1 MWRDVALWRIA
12 VLLAGLLLPPV
23 LGLVG
28 AIRGLRQGRL
38 LPRERKAFSSVVLG
52 IAALVN
58 WSVFVFYLVT
68 EPIGGMRVNYRI
80 GRFTSL
86 FLIVSLSLVVLSLR
100 ASSFRLGVLVANFLV
115 LVMWFSFAYAP
126 KHWLERFDFET
137 VKIDDRPVPAAMYI
151 GNPWHSEAEAIAI
164 VPRAGCRGL
173 SSRLQWRNL
182 SGSIETRVGRHA
194 LRRLDVEGDE

>member
-1 MWRDVALWRIA
+1 
-12 VLLAGLLLPPV
+12 
-23 LGLVG
+23 
-28 AIRGLRQGRL
+28 
-38 LPRERKAFSSVVLG
+38 
-52 IAALVN
+52 
-58 WSVFVFYLVT
+58 
-68 EPIGGMRVNYRI
+68 MRVNYRI

-164 VPRAGCRGL
+164 VRVPGVGDYLLDCNGETFREASKHELVAMPFGAWTWRAMSDGKFGPPLPFRNVNEYRIPL
-173 SSRLQWRNL
+173 SD
-182 SGSIETRVGRHA
+182 GRV
-194 LRRLDVEGDE
+194 LTVSF